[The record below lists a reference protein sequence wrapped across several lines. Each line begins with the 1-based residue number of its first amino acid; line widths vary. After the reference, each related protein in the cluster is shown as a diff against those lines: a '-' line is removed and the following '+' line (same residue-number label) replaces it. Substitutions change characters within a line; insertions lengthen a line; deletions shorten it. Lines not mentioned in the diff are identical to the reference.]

1 MKVRWPHILSQCLLG
16 IFIAASL
23 TSCSNEKRLAKGKPL
38 RNLNANQV
46 LTNYDAVEFQW
57 DWIGMKI
64 NVEVDAPEGSQSFK
78 ATVRMAKDSAIWM
91 SISPALGVEVA
102 SILLSPDS
110 VQFFS
115 KIPGNKFFYTGN
127 YEALSDWADT
137 PLDFRDI
144 QSILGGKPMG
154 LDKENGKYIARTD
167 AQRYALTGKY
177 KRPVKRV
184 IGINDNALSPED
196 SLNIQMPLRRYERL
210 RNRSED
216 QDLLI
221 QRHWFDGLTFD
232 PVQDQFN
239 DLYYQRSLTLN
250 RSEFEATENGRF
262 PRAFDVLIQTID
274 GDLTLD
280 WDISRIRFGR
290 AYDFP
295 FTIPENYEQRTGF

>member
-1 MKVRWPHILSQCLLG
+1 MMRNRLHILSRIVLG
-16 IFIAASL
+16 TFIVGSL
-23 TSCSNEKRLAKGKPL
+23 AGCSNEKRLAKGKPL

-46 LTNYDAVEFQW
+46 LTNFDAVEFQW

-64 NVEVDAPEGSQSFK
+64 NVAVDSPEGNQSFK
-78 ATVRMAKDSAIWM
+78 ANVRMAKDSAIWM

-102 SILLSPDS
+102 RILLSPDS

-127 YEALSDWADT
+127 YTALSDWADT
-137 PLDFRDI
+137 PLEFQDV
-144 QSILGGKPMG
+144 QAILGAQPMG

-167 AQRYALTGKY
+167 DKRYALLGKY
-177 KRPVKRV
+177 KRQVKRV
-184 IGINDNALSPED
+184 IGINDNALTPED
-196 SLNIQMPLRRYERL
+196 SLNIQLPTKRYERL
-210 RNRSED
+210 RNRTDDE
-216 QDLLI
+216 DLLI

-239 DLYYQRSLTLN
+239 DLYNQRSLTLN
-250 RSEFEATENGRF
+250 RSEFEESENGRF
-262 PRAFDVLIQTID
+262 PRAFDVLIQTMD
-274 GDLTLD
+274 GDMTLE

>member
-1 MKVRWPHILSQCLLG
+1 
-16 IFIAASL
+16 
-23 TSCSNEKRLAKGKPL
+23 
-38 RNLNANQV
+38 
-46 LTNYDAVEFQW
+46 
-57 DWIGMKI
+57 
-64 NVEVDAPEGSQSFK
+64 
-78 ATVRMAKDSAIWM
+78 
-91 SISPALGVEVA
+91 
-102 SILLSPDS
+102 
-110 VQFFS
+110 
-115 KIPGNKFFYTGN
+115 
-127 YEALSDWADT
+127 
-137 PLDFRDI
+137 
-144 QSILGGKPMG
+144 MG

-262 PRAFDVLIQTID
+262 PRAFDVLIQTMD
-274 GDLTLD
+274 GDLTLE

-295 FTIPENYEQRTGF
+295 FTIPENYEQRRGF